1 MIPVRL
7 LPAAA
12 RRSDLGK
19 SPNEFFLKVG
29 NISSDFA
36 VYIVWICICIHIII
50 FLQPMKKEE
59 IKELSIQE
67 LKAQIEASEKAYRE
81 LKVAHAISPV
91 DNPAKITKDRRD
103 IARLKTV
110 LRQKELAAM
119 AEASAK

>member
-1 MIPVRL
+1 
-7 LPAAA
+7 
-12 RRSDLGK
+12 
-19 SPNEFFLKVG
+19 
-29 NISSDFA
+29 
-36 VYIVWICICIHIII
+36 
-50 FLQPMKKEE
+50 MKKEE

-110 LRQKELAAM
+110 LRQKQIAELAN
-119 AEASAK
+119 ASAK